1 MSGENPIVDFTNT
14 EIAFS
19 DKSNQELRTTLW
31 LFRMMNNSTLVELLS
46 NTALIGIKLN
56 LPLVKWTIK
65 KTIFKHFCGGVNLLD
80 CQPIIDRLYRMN
92 VLTILDYGA
101 ERKNSEKDFDATM
114 AETLKAIDF
123 AASNESIPCVST
135 KITGL
140 ANMKLLE
147 KKQAGLNLSTEEVAA
162 LERLEERMSKIGQRA
177 SDQGVAIFIDAEES
191 WIQDTID
198 DLAEEMM
205 REFNKE
211 KAAVYNTVQLY
222 RHDRLKYFYESH
234 EKARKDG
241 YILGMKLVR
250 GAYMEKERER
260 ASEKGYL
267 SPIHQDKPA
276 VDKDFNEAIR
286 YCVDH
291 YETIASCNA
300 SHNWASNALQ
310 AQLIDDKGIYKNHPH
325 LNFCQLYGMSD
336 NITYNLADKGYN
348 VAKYMPY
355 GPVKEVM
362 AYLIRRAQE
371 NTSVS
376 GDMSRELRLLSEEI
390 KRRGI

>member
-19 DKSNQELRTTLW
+19 DKTNRELKRTTW
-31 LFRMMNNSTLVELLS
+31 LFKIMNNPWLVDLS
-46 NTALIGIKLN
+46 SNLALFSLKAK
-56 LPLVKWTIK
+56 LPLSEWAIK
-65 KTIFKHFCGGVNLLD
+65 NTIFEQFCGGENLLD

-92 VLTILDYGA
+92 ILTILDYGA
-101 ERKNSEKDFDATM
+101 ERKNTEEDFDHTLS
-114 AETLKAIDF
+114 ETLKAIDF
-123 AASNESIPCVST
+123 AASNESVPCVST

-140 ANMKLLE
+140 SNMKLLE
-147 KKQAGLNLSTEEVAA
+147 KAQSGADLTQADNHALSK
-162 LERLEERMSKIGQRA
+162 LKERLAQIGARA
-177 SDQGVAIFIDAEES
+177 SDLGVAVFIDAEES

-198 DLAEEMM
+198 DLADEMM
-205 REFNKE
+205 AEFNKQR
-211 KAAVYNTVQLY
+211 AAVYNTVQLY
-222 RHDRLKYFYESH
+222 RHDRLEFLKASH
-234 EKARKDG
+234 DKARASD

-250 GAYMEKERER
+250 GAYMDKERER
-260 ASEKGYL
+260 AEEKGYT
-267 SPIHQDKPA
+267 SPIHLDKPA
-276 VDKDFNEAIR
+276 VDRDYNEAIR
-286 YCVDH
+286 YVVDN
-291 YETIASCNA
+291 YESIASCNA

-325 LNFCQLYGMSD
+325 LNFCQLFGMSD

-348 VAKYMPY
+348 VAKYLPY